1 MLSRAEIFSID
12 LNSFYPQTQFFM
24 DVTITLLSG
33 ESHPLTV
40 APGTTVGLLKD
51 LISQRLQLSPES
63 QKLLTKTGKKI
74 TLDNP
79 LTSLSAYGVPPSA
92 NIFVLV
98 KKPTTIQVFLKTMRG
113 QTHTYTLQPGE
124 TVAGFNL
131 KVAEREKLAEDQQRL
146 IYEGKQLDV
155 ESRTLESYNVRKGS
169 TIYQTTRLR
178 D

>member
-1 MLSRAEIFSID
+1 
-12 LNSFYPQTQFFM
+12 M

-33 ESHPLTV
+33 ETHPLTV
-40 APGTTVGLLKD
+40 APGTTVGSLKD
-51 LISQRLQLSPES
+51 LISQRSQLSPES
-63 QKLLTKTGKKI
+63 QKLLYDQDGEKI

-79 LTSLSAYGVPPSA
+79 LTSLSAYGVPPGA

-98 KKPTTIQVFLKTMRG
+98 KEPTTIQVFLKTMRG

>member
-1 MLSRAEIFSID
+1 
-12 LNSFYPQTQFFM
+12 M

-40 APGTTVGLLKD
+40 APGTTVGSLKD
-51 LISQRLQLSPES
+51 LISQRSQLSPES
-63 QKLLTKTGKKI
+63 QKLLYDQDGEKI

-124 TVAGFNL
+124 TVAGFKL